1 MGSLVMNAA
10 MFSGRTFARPGV
22 SRIGA
27 ADTEKKEL

>member
-1 MGSLVMNAA
+1 MGSVVMNPVW
-10 MFSGRTFARPGV
+10 FCERTSGWSGV

>member
-1 MGSLVMNAA
+1 MGCLVVSPVV
-10 MFSGRTFARPGV
+10 FSGRTLAGPRV